1 MNDTQIYKI
10 KDSVDLFLSGGK
22 YLTIYFMNSRQRK
35 SFKVNDEMIFLL
47 ESIDGETPIGKI
59 KEKL

>member
-35 SFKVNDEMIFLL
+35 SFKVNDEMISLL
-47 ESIDGETPIGKI
+47 ESIDGTS
-59 KEKL
+59 